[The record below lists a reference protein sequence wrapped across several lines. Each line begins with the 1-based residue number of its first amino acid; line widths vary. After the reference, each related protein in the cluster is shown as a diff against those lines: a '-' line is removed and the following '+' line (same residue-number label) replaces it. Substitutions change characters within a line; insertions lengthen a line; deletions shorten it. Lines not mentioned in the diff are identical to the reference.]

1 MRKVAVSLVLLA
13 ALPITAA
20 HAYIGPGAG
29 AGTIAVVLGI
39 LSSIFLAFVGIVWYP
54 IKRLF
59 KGRKSK
65 AKSVAGAPR
74 AAGASGTRTD
84 SGPAGP
90 AAGAQDR
97 AGDDSVAP

>member
-59 KGRKSK
+59 RKRK
-65 AKSVAGAPR
+65 VPAKSTVTGQPGAAAPPPPAGAI
-74 AAGASGTRTD
+74 AN
-84 SGPAGP
+84 
-90 AAGAQDR
+90 
-97 AGDDSVAP
+97 DDDERVTQ

>member
-1 MRKVAVSLVLLA
+1 MRTKTIVSLAFLA
-13 ALPITAA
+13 ALPVTAA

-59 KGRKSK
+59 RKRK
-65 AKSVAGAPR
+65 VAAKSSLQPATAGSATQTDAGAAPL
-74 AAGASGTRTD
+74 AGAID
-84 SGPAGP
+84 A
-90 AAGAQDR
+90 
-97 AGDDSVAP
+97 DDDDDERVTQ

>member
-1 MRKVAVSLVLLA
+1 MRKVAVSLALLA
-13 ALPITAA
+13 ALLPFTAA

-59 KGRKSK
+59 KKIRGKP
-65 AKSVAGAPR
+65 SVAGQSG
-74 AAGASGTRTD
+74 AAGGGVTPAD
-84 SGPAGP
+84 SRPAP
-90 AAGAQDR
+90 LAAPTE
-97 AGDDSVAP
+97 DDNDERVTQ

>member
-1 MRKVAVSLVLLA
+1 MRKTITISLVCLA

-29 AGTIAVVLGI
+29 AGTIAVVMGI

-59 KGRKSK
+59 RKRKVASK
-65 AKSVAGAPR
+65 SSATGQPA
-74 AAGASGTRTD
+74 AAGGLTPAK
-84 SGPAGP
+84 SGPAP
-90 AAGAQDR
+90 SAGAI
-97 AGDDSVAP
+97 DDDDDERVTQ